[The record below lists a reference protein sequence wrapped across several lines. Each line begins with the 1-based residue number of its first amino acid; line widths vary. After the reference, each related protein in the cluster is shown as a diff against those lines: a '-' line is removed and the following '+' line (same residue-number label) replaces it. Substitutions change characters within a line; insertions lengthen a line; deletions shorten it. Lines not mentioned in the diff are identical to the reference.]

1 MLRLAVLPLL
11 TLGLLNPPPAL
22 AQAPAAPGGTAVPGQ
37 GRPDPSAQRRAELD
51 RLFEA
56 LRDAPDTPGGQ
67 MVESRIRAVWA
78 QAVSPA
84 AALLLR
90 RGMRNLQ
97 GNEAAE
103 ALEDFDAA
111 LVLEPG
117 APDLWILRARALAR
131 LGDRAAAARDLQ
143 EALRLEPRHF
153 GALLALSEFQ
163 DEAGNAVG
171 ALRSL
176 DAALAL
182 HPRMPGAQERRREL
196 QRRAEGDAL

>member
-1 MLRLAVLPLL
+1 MIRPAVLLL
-11 TLGLLNPPPAL
+11 ALLLPAPGF
-22 AQAPAAPGGTAVPGQ
+22 AEAPQTTQPAA
-37 GRPDPSAQRRAELD
+37 RPDPAAARQAELD

-56 LRDAPDTPGGQ
+56 LRDAPDTAGGQ
-67 MVESRIRAVWA
+67 LVESRIRAIWA
-78 QAVSPA
+78 RAVSPA

-90 RGMRNLQ
+90 RGARNLQ
-97 GNEAAE
+97 GGEAAE

-111 LVLEPG
+111 LILEPD
-117 APDLWILRARALAR
+117 AADLWLMRARSFAQ

-143 EALRLEPRHF
+143 QALRIEPRHF
-153 GALLALSEFQ
+153 GALVTLSELQ
-163 DEAGNAVG
+163 ADAGDAAG

-182 HPRMPGAQERRREL
+182 YPHLAGGEERRRDL

>member
-1 MLRLAVLPLL
+1 MVLRLALPLL
-11 TLGLLNPPPAL
+11 LLAVPAL
-22 AQAPAAPGGTAVPGQ
+22 AQPAAAPAPRANPAE
-37 GRPDPSAQRRAELD
+37 ARRAELD

-56 LRDAPDTPGGQ
+56 LKTAPDTQGGQ
-67 MVESRIRAVWA
+67 LVETRIRALWS

-84 AALLLR
+84 TGLLLR
-90 RGMRNLQ
+90 RGLRNLQ

-111 LVLEPG
+111 LVLDPG
-117 APDLWILRARALAR
+117 AADAWLLRARAQAR
-131 LGDRAAAARDLQ
+131 LGDRVAAAGDLR

-153 GALLALSEFQ
+153 GALLQLSELQ
-163 DEAGNAVG
+163 EEAGDLAG

-182 HPRMPGAQERRREL
+182 HPRMAGGAERRREL
-196 QRRAEGDAL
+196 ARRAEGDAL

>member
-1 MLRLAVLPLL
+1 MRWLILPLL
-11 TLGLLNPPPAL
+11 LLAVPDLAP
-22 AQAPAAPGGTAVPGQ
+22 AQAPGPSGG
-37 GRPDPSAQRRAELD
+37 GRPDPAAARRAELD

-56 LRDAPDTPGGQ
+56 LRAAPDGSGAQ
-67 MVESRIRAVWA
+67 LVEGRIRAVWA
-78 QAVSPA
+78 AAVSPA
-84 AALLLR
+84 AQLLLR

-97 GNEAAE
+97 ANEPGE

-117 APDLWILRARALAR
+117 AADLWVMHSRALAR
-131 LGDRAAAARDLQ
+131 LGERTAAARGLQ

-153 GALLALSEFQ
+153 GALLALSELQ
-163 DEAGNAVG
+163 DEAGDAAG

-182 HPRMPGAQERRREL
+182 HPKLAGGEQRRQELR
-196 QRRAEGDAL
+196 RRAEGDAL

>member
-1 MLRLAVLPLL
+1 MGRGGPLVLRMLVLLL
-11 TLGLLNPPPAL
+11 SLSAPAL
-22 AQAPAAPGGTAVPGQ
+22 AQGSAPAPPRGAAE
-37 GRPDPSAQRRAELD
+37 QRRAELD

-56 LRDAPDTPGGQ
+56 LRTAPDAAGAGL
-67 MVESRIRAVWA
+67 VETRIRAAWNG
-78 QAVSPA
+78 AVSPA

-97 GNEAAE
+97 ANEPAE
-103 ALEDFDAA
+103 ALEDFDSA

-117 APDLWILRARALAR
+117 AAEPWLLRARALAR
-131 LGDRAAAARDLQ
+131 LGDPAAAARDLQ

-153 GALLALSEFQ
+153 GALLALSELQ
-163 DEAGNAVG
+163 EERGDLAG

-182 HPRMPGAQERRREL
+182 HPKMPGGEERRREL
-196 QRRAEGDAL
+196 RRRAEGDSL